1 MRQETSN
8 CPTTYVPFLCLDVS
22 DNFQGPYLRV
32 RKEPLGKVGT
42 ETSADSLG
50 STGSEL
56 TLIPGVLNDHGGQPV
71 RVGAY
76 GDQMTNRI
84 LAQIPLSV
92 GPVDLQ
98 SHHVVILL
106 WNPHRFSD
114 MCNDYFY
121 GGRVQVEAILLICIA
136 DPDGDS
142 RPTKAS
148 FY

>member
-1 MRQETSN
+1 MSGWKVIISRVLN
-8 CPTTYVPFLCLDVS
+8 
-22 DNFQGPYLRV
+22 LRV
-32 RKEPLGKVGT
+32 RKEPLSKVGT

-50 STGSEL
+50 SIGSEL
-56 TLIPGVLNDHGGQPV
+56 TLIPGVLNNHCGQPV

-98 SHHVVILL
+98 SHHVVIF
-106 WNPHRFSD
+106 WNPQRFSD

-121 GGRVQVEAILLICIA
+121 GGRVQVEAILFICIA
-136 DPDGDS
+136 DSDGDS